1 MARILAPILLT
12 LALSVGGTVSA
23 KNAKPAPKAKAS
35 PKAKS
40 KATIKPAAEPQ
51 KNKPQSK
58 GGGAVILGAKKTSPA
73 VVKQSKN
80 KSPTRRDVRR
90 ALRFPRGSTSVGS
103 TSWGELNRASRF
115 PLRGPSYRF
124 FPHIK
129 ERETHFGT
137 DELGRLVR
145 RVARRVARK
154 VKGTEIRLGNAGYRS
169 GKKIPWSVSHQS
181 GRDIDI
187 AIFATDR
194 RGRSKK
200 LTDFVSFNAKGMA
213 AKGTLKFDLKR
224 NLSLVR
230 ALVEDDKTPVQWIFI
245 YRPLKAMLLQHAR
258 ETKVPEETIKRLE
271 SVLRQPSDSSP
282 HKDHFHVR
290 VFCSVQ
296 DRLHGCLD
304 RPPFH
309 PWVDRGEDK
318 YNERVNLLLRISHH
332 KKAGTRRAALDKL
345 RAMRATSATG
355 RFVESLRDPARM
367 VRQAAWGAL
376 RALGT
381 QENVPGILSVLKD
394 TSDPKRAAAIFS
406 LLSHVGSKNVR
417 EIALTMLSSPSDYL
431 HPDAIKR
438 GSKQFTLSAVAIL
451 KKGQKKEAVALVP
464 LLSSKDAET
473 RQAAHQALGLMTNQK
488 IRGKLSTR
496 NKKRRGRIVKAWKT
510 FFKSQKD
517 ETWLQWQRMGF
528 EARGFVF
535 HGKMMQPKS
544 VPTLIKAIGH
554 REDEVSINAIRILGE
569 LTGHHIS
576 PKARTKRNSIR
587 HWKSWWR
594 DHKHRFARDS

>member
-1 MARILAPILLT
+1 MARMLAPILLT
-12 LALSVGGTVSA
+12 LSLSVGGMVSA
-23 KNAKPAPKAKAS
+23 KTPTSAPKT
-35 PKAKS
+35 KAKT
-40 KATIKPAAEPQ
+40 KAKTKPTTVRQ
-51 KNKPQSK
+51 KLKGQSK
-58 GGGAVILGAKKTSPA
+58 VGGAVIPVAKKIPPTVAKRP
-73 VVKQSKN
+73 VTKP
-80 KSPTRRDVRR
+80 PTRRDVRR

-115 PLRGPSYRF
+115 PLRGSSYRF

-154 VKGTEIRLGNAGYRS
+154 VKRTELRLGNAGYRS

-230 ALVEDDKTPVQWIFI
+230 ALVEDTKTPVQWIFI
-245 YRPLKAMLLQHAR
+245 YRPLKAMLLEHAR
-258 ETKVPEETIKRLE
+258 NTKVPEDTIQRLE

-290 VFCSVQ
+290 IFCSVQ

-309 PWVDRGEDK
+309 AWVDRGEEK
-318 YNERVNLLLRISHH
+318 YTERVNLLLRISHH

-394 TSDPKRAAAIFS
+394 TPDPKRASAIFS
-406 LLSHVGSKNVR
+406 LLNHVGSNDVR
-417 EIALTMLSSPSDYL
+417 EIALTMLSTPTDYL

-438 GSKQFTLSAVAIL
+438 GLKQFMLSAVAIL
-451 KKGQKKEAVALVP
+451 KKGQKQEAMALVP

-473 RQAAHQALGLMTNQK
+473 RQAAHQALRLMTNQK

-496 NKKRRGRIVKAWKT
+496 NKKRRGRIVTAWKT

-535 HGKMMQPKS
+535 DGKMMQPKS

-554 REDEVSINAIRILGE
+554 REDEVSINAIRVLGE
-569 LTGHHIS
+569 LTDHRIS
-576 PKARTKRNSIR
+576 PTARTKRNSIR

-594 DHKHRFARDS
+594 DHKDRFAKGS